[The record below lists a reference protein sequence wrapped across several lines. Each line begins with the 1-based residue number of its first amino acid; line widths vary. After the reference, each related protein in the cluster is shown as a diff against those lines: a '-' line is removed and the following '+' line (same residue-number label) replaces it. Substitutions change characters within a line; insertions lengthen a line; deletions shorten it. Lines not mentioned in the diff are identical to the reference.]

1 MRIIED
7 RLSFLD
13 GFLQGISEVDGKIRE
28 FKILAWMMN
37 FDKNKSSYDNFLEFF
52 DSELTI
58 SSFHESKISFRD
70 IELELMANIL
80 TNPCDK
86 GFVDL
91 DRKKYISFRIMD
103 YIQDAIEGFTYGAIE
118 ALDIKI
124 GFNEG
129 GLNRYFVFPVGD
141 KAMFILFRHPNHFA

>member
-70 IELELMANIL
+70 IRSL
-80 TNPCDK
+80 
-86 GFVDL
+86 
-91 DRKKYISFRIMD
+91 S
-103 YIQDAIEGFTYGAIE
+103 
-118 ALDIKI
+118 
-124 GFNEG
+124 
-129 GLNRYFVFPVGD
+129 
-141 KAMFILFRHPNHFA
+141 